1 MYLPETLNGE
11 NMDWSDLA
19 EQVIGLGAPVLGNA
33 LGGPLGGLAGKIL
46 AESLGAK
53 APTPAAVN
61 DALAKAQ
68 ANPAAAPVADAARA
82 AEANWLSAL
91 AEAGKLQVGEVG
103 QTMRTEAVSS
113 DRSWRPLYALELTLL
128 ECPGFA
134 VVLGHGLWNGD
145 ADIINGLANLSGLI
159 MTYMAARFGVLGV
172 YVSGRT
178 REKQAAVTGET
189 VPSIVAQVVKAI
201 TKRK

>member
-1 MYLPETLNGE
+1 
-11 NMDWSDLA
+11 MDWSDLA
-19 EQVIGLGAPVLGNA
+19 EQVIGLGAPILGNA

-46 AESLGAK
+46 ADAVGAR

-68 ANPAAAPVADAARA
+68 ANPAAAPVADAARV

-91 AEAGKLQVGEVG
+91 AEVGKVQLEEVG
-103 QTMRTEAVSS
+103 QTMRTEAVSG
-113 DRSWRPLYALELTLL
+113 DPLQRSWRPLYALELTLL

-134 VVLGHGLWNGD
+134 LVLGHGLWDGNV
-145 ADIINGLANLSGLI
+145 DIINGLANLSGLI

-172 YVSGRT
+172 YVSGRSK
-178 REKQAAVTGET
+178 EKQGALTGEA
-189 VPSIVAQVVKAI
+189 VPSIVEQVVKAI

>member
-1 MYLPETLNGE
+1 
-11 NMDWSDLA
+11 
-19 EQVIGLGAPVLGNA
+19 
-33 LGGPLGGLAGKIL
+33 
-46 AESLGAK
+46 
-53 APTPAAVN
+53 
-61 DALAKAQ
+61 
-68 ANPAAAPVADAARA
+68 PVADAARV

-91 AEAGKLQVGEVG
+91 AEVGKVQVGEVG

-113 DRSWRPLYALELTLL
+113 DPLQRSWRPLYALELTLL

-172 YVSGRT
+172 YVSGRSK
-178 REKQAAVTGET
+178 EKQAALTGEA
-189 VPSIVAQVVKAI
+189 VPSIVEQVVKAI

>member
-1 MYLPETLNGE
+1 
-11 NMDWSDLA
+11 MDWSDLA

-46 AESLGAK
+46 ADALGAR

-68 ANPAAAPVADAARA
+68 ADPAAAPVVDAARA

-91 AEAGKLQVGEVG
+91 AEAGKIQVGEVG
-103 QTMRTEAVSS
+103 QTMRAEAVSS
-113 DRSWRPLYALELTLL
+113 DPLQRSWRPLYALELTLL

-159 MTYMAARFGVLGV
+159 MTYMGARFGVLGV
-172 YVSGRT
+172 YVSGRSK
-178 REKQAAVTGET
+178 EKQAALTGET
-189 VPSIVAQVVKAI
+189 VPSVVAQVVKAI